1 MLEKLKDLLSKTEY
15 GPKWWETKNKKQK
28 SSSSLQVENSNS
40 MLTSLAHNQTKATF
54 LFSRFHC
61 SRPYTVTVSFDRI
74 DLGGSRCTT
83 SWRDTSYSTGICYI
97 KTNFIFPKSFPQ
109 PTPKLWYCGL
119 VVVVFHCFMNNLHS
133 TIGRSPFEQGLGVQT
148 NETH

>member
-15 GPKWWETKNKKQK
+15 GPKWWETKTKNKNLAPPYRSRIQILCSHHWPITKQK
-28 SSSSLQVENSNS
+28 QHS
-40 MLTSLAHNQTKATF
+40 
-54 LFSRFHC
+54 FSRFHC

-83 SWRDTSYSTGICYI
+83 SWRDTSYSIGICYI

-133 TIGRSPFEQGLGVQT
+133 TIGRTPFEQGLGVQT